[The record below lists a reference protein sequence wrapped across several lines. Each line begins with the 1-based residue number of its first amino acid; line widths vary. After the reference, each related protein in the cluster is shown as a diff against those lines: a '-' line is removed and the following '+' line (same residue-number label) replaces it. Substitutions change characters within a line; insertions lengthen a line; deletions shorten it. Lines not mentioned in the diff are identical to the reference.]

1 MVIVGDMN
9 LTLAQHRFLYENGK
23 DDRAILKG
31 SFNRWPDGI
40 VLIKIN
46 EDGYTEDRLKIVKA
60 AMSYIANASCIKFN
74 LNSET
79 FENYVVIVKGDGCSS
94 NIGNLQKGA
103 QYLMV
108 NEICTKGNIIHELL
122 HVLGFLHMHTNAQR
136 DDFIKIYYENI
147 RPENLKNFEKF
158 KANVSMYNTEYD
170 YRSILHYRKN
180 AFAIDRS
187 KPTITPVERVANIG
201 QRNGEIIGILFI

>member
-60 AMSYIANASCIKFN
+60 AMSYIANASMD
-74 LNSET
+74 L
-79 FENYVVIVKGDGCSS
+79 
-94 NIGNLQKGA
+94 
-103 QYLMV
+103 
-108 NEICTKGNIIHELL
+108 
-122 HVLGFLHMHTNAQR
+122 
-136 DDFIKIYYENI
+136 I
-147 RPENLKNFEKF
+147 R
-158 KANVSMYNTEYD
+158 
-170 YRSILHYRKN
+170 
-180 AFAIDRS
+180 
-187 KPTITPVERVANIG
+187 
-201 QRNGEIIGILFI
+201 